1 MIKLTH
7 LCKTYPGS
15 AQPAIR
21 NLSLDI
27 DHGEFCTFVGPS
39 GCGKTTILR
48 MINQLDIPDSG
59 DVYIQ
64 GVRLA
69 DADIIQI
76 RRQIGFVMQS
86 AALFPHRTVAQNIA
100 TVPRLASK
108 VGVTVGRG
116 GAGNWTRKPRLA
128 EAVRPLASVTVT
140 NTE

>member
-1 MIKLTH
+1 M
-7 LCKTYPGS
+7 
-15 AQPAIR
+15 
-21 NLSLDI
+21 

-86 AALFPHRTVAQNIA
+86 AALFPI
-100 TVPRLASK
+100 VPWRKISRPC
-108 VGVTVGRG
+108 RG
-116 GAGNWTRKPRLA
+116 WRAGAKHGSARGLTNWWR
-128 EAVRPLASVTVT
+128 
-140 NTE
+140 

>member
-7 LCKTYPGS
+7 LFKTYPGS

-21 NLSLDI
+21 DLSLDI

-64 GVRLA
+64 GSASLTLILSR
-69 DADIIQI
+69 
-76 RRQIGFVMQS
+76 S
-86 AALFPHRTVAQNIA
+86 AARS
-100 TVPRLASK
+100 AS
-108 VGVTVGRG
+108 
-116 GAGNWTRKPRLA
+116 
-128 EAVRPLASVTVT
+128 
-140 NTE
+140 

>member
-7 LCKTYPGS
+7 LFKIYPCS

-21 NLSLDI
+21 DLSLDI

-64 GVRLA
+64 GSASLTLILSR
-69 DADIIQI
+69 
-76 RRQIGFVMQS
+76 S
-86 AALFPHRTVAQNIA
+86 AARS
-100 TVPRLASK
+100 AS
-108 VGVTVGRG
+108 
-116 GAGNWTRKPRLA
+116 
-128 EAVRPLASVTVT
+128 
-140 NTE
+140 

>member
-7 LCKTYPGS
+7 LFKTYPGS

-21 NLSLDI
+21 DLSLDI

-69 DADIIQI
+69 DADIIQV

-86 AALFPHRTVAQNIA
+86 AALFPPSYRGAKYRHRTAAGGLEQSA
-100 TVPRLASK
+100 DPRAD
-108 VGVTVGRG
+108 
-116 GAGNWTRKPRLA
+116 
-128 EAVRPLASVTVT
+128 
-140 NTE
+140 

>member
-21 NLSLDI
+21 DLSLDI

-59 DVYIQ
+59 DV
-64 GVRLA
+64 
-69 DADIIQI
+69 
-76 RRQIGFVMQS
+76 
-86 AALFPHRTVAQNIA
+86 
-100 TVPRLASK
+100 
-108 VGVTVGRG
+108 
-116 GAGNWTRKPRLA
+116 
-128 EAVRPLASVTVT
+128 
-140 NTE
+140 